1 LSSAARQARLAALR
15 DARSAGPAYRGGMR
29 TRDAGTTRG
38 FLQQA
43 AIGLLLALAAP
54 TAAGG
59 LSGDV
64 VFTEYSPLSRTA
76 ELARRLSVPEPPR
89 RGPAGD
95 QPVDLAAERFALYV
109 PDEPPPAGYGLLVFV
124 PPWPEAKLPARWSR
138 VLDKHH
144 MIFVSA
150 AGSGNDANVP
160 ARRAPLALLGYE
172 NVRRR
177 YRIDPQRVYVGGFSG
192 GARTA
197 LQIALGYPDV
207 FHGVLLNAGSDPV
220 GEGYVSL
227 PPAELFGLFQ
237 ASTRLAY
244 VSGERDT
251 FYVRADIVS
260 RRSMRE
266 HCVFN
271 VSSDVTPRVGHEVAG
286 PAALDHA
293 LDALDA
299 PPAADPAELERCRA
313 RLAAGA
319 R

>member
-1 LSSAARQARLAALR
+1 MRAGYPEPMRGAAAQALFLAGLF
-15 DARSAGPAYRGGMR
+15 AGVFG
-29 TRDAGTTRG
+29 
-38 FLQQA
+38 
-43 AIGLLLALAAP
+43 AAP

-109 PDEPPPAGYGLLVFV
+109 PDEPPPPAGYGLLVFV